1 MEKTKSH
8 YDQEITS
15 MNGCGFDETSKIFYE
30 SGKHTKHAP
39 QEDSEELEDMIDNSI
54 DIF

>member
-15 MNGCGFDETSKIFYE
+15 MNGCRIDESSKIFY
-30 SGKHTKHAP
+30 KTPKHAS
-39 QEDSEELEDMIDNSI
+39 QEDSQEELEDLIDSAGL
-54 DIF
+54 F